1 MAKKIWFDVVIECIK
16 YNPDSVLQ
24 VGEVDTLARVKSK
37 GLAFIVACELQEFY
51 GECFKV
57 TIK

>member
-1 MAKKIWFDVVIECIK
+1 MSKKIWFDVVIECVK
-16 YNPDSVLQ
+16 YNPDSTLK

-37 GLAFIVACELQEFY
+37 GLAFIVAIELQKFY
-51 GECFKV
+51 GEDFKV